1 MAIILVGLSYQF
13 CWGSANGKE
22 MHCSQLFNAS
32 TAVGA
37 MYARAFSGEANK
49 ASTRTDSYPAG
60 SSQKDM
66 NKASCI

>member
-1 MAIILVGLSYQF
+1 
-13 CWGSANGKE
+13 

-32 TAVGA
+32 TAVGT

-66 NKASCI
+66 REACCVQYR